1 MKNETKLHNKII
13 AWLEKHGFVAVKMP
27 GTVFMRGLPDILA
40 IRNGRVWF
48 FEVKTS
54 KGKLSHMQKVWL
66 EKLAKFGA
74 RCSVVRSV
82 EENGVKGARVWR
94 VEPADHE
101 DGDDDG
107 NE

>member
-1 MKNETKLHNKII
+1 MKNETKQHNKII

-54 KGKLSHMQKVWL
+54 KGKLSLLQKVWL

-82 EENGVKGARVWR
+82 EEVIEIVASF
-94 VEPADHE
+94 ADEHASFE
-101 DGDDDG
+101 THPIRGM
-107 NE
+107 E